1 MTCREKVFS
10 LFYTLRDGCRASLLV
25 AFLACT
31 ACMLGSCDYWGED
44 WYRVHESERQSEGT
58 TAGSSGSD
66 SGSGSSSVA
75 GRQQLVYTSTDSR
88 NGYFNVNGGEYRTCT
103 VSGDSNGGT
112 VTFSNGT
119 SPDLTGSFGQEV
131 AAKAIP
137 VALSAAFVGD
147 GIIQG
152 RGWTITF
159 QYPICC
165 TYTAFIGNCFIC
177 IKEVSENGIEKM
189 FMGGDGTVIV
199 PGSADDPFS
208 GNQYYAFYFENGVVY
223 YGDIGSKRSHNNE
236 FPIYEYIVKETDDG
250 YKALFCFSSYR
261 YESGF
266 SLMQNA
272 VLLLRSKDA
281 DEALYYA
288 EIYSVVDGKVSFGDT
303 KLFASYWEKKL

>member
-1 MTCREKVFS
+1 MNKTG
-10 LFYTLRDGCRASLLV
+10 LFKLV
-25 AFLACT
+25 VLGAFLACA
-31 ACMLGSCDYWGED
+31 ACMLGSCDYWNED
-44 WYRVHESERQSEGT
+44 WYKGQESAAQSSGT

-119 SPDLTGSFGQEV
+119 APDLTGSLGQEV
-131 AAKAIP
+131 VAKAIP

-159 QYPICC
+159 QYPISC
-165 TYTAFIGNCFIC
+165 TYTAFICGWFIC
-177 IKEVSENGIEKM
+177 IKEVSENGIETM
-189 FMGGDGTVIV
+189 FMGGDSTGIV

-208 GNQYYAFYFENGVVY
+208 GNQYYGFYFENGIIY

-261 YESGF
+261 YESGI

-272 VLLLRSKDA
+272 ALLLRSKDT

-303 KLFASYWEKKL
+303 KSFGSYWKKKP